1 MIALIGSQKGGVGKS
16 TKAVNI
22 AGYLILKQGKTAIIV
37 DADDQKSIMTWYN
50 DRQNVEGLPHIPV
63 VAASGKIK
71 ETLLELDRHYD
82 YVIVDTAGRD
92 SAELRSGLLAADLF
106 LSPLRPSQMDLDTVG
121 YLSEMFATAQEY
133 NEKVKG
139 YIVLNMCP
147 TNIFINEANEA
158 AQVLSEYPELTLV
171 SNRLCD
177 RKIYRDAWGEAI
189 TVHEAHNA
197 KAQAEI
203 ESLVKEVI
211 L

>member
-1 MIALIGSQKGGVGKS
+1 M
-16 TKAVNI
+16 AVNI
-22 AGYLILKQGKTAIIV
+22 AGYLILELGKTAIIV

-50 DRQNVEGLPHIPV
+50 DRQNVENMPHIPV

-106 LSPLRPSQMDLDTVG
+106 ISPLRPSQMDLDTIG
-121 YLSEMFATAQEY
+121 YLSEMFSTAQEY

-139 YIVLNMCP
+139 HIVLNMCP

-158 AQVLSEYPELTLV
+158 AAVLCEYPQLTLV
-171 SNRLCD
+171 ANRVCD
-177 RKIYRDAWGEAI
+177 RKIYRDAWGEALS
-189 TVHEAHNA
+189 VHEARNE
-197 KAQAEI
+197 KALNEI

>member
-1 MIALIGSQKGGVGKS
+1 M
-16 TKAVNI
+16 NI

-71 ETLLELDRHYD
+71 GNAAGTGSPLRLRDRRHRRPRQRR
-82 YVIVDTAGRD
+82 TA
-92 SAELRSGLLAADLF
+92 LGLLAADLF
-106 LSPLRPSQMDLDTVG
+106 LSPLRPSQMDLDTIG
-121 YLSEMFATAQEY
+121 YLSEMFSTAQEY

-158 AQVLSEYPELTLV
+158 AQVLSEYPEFTLV
-171 SNRLCD
+171 SHRLCD

-189 TVHEAHNA
+189 TVHEANNE
-197 KAQAEI
+197 KAQSEI
-203 ESLVKEVI
+203 ECLVKEVI

>member
-1 MIALIGSQKGGVGKS
+1 MIVLIGSQKGGVGKS

-106 LSPLRPSQMDLDTVG
+106 LSPLRLRRWISTPSAICRRCSPPRRSTTKR
-121 YLSEMFATAQEY
+121 SKATS
-133 NEKVKG
+133 
-139 YIVLNMCP
+139 C
-147 TNIFINEANEA
+147 
-158 AQVLSEYPELTLV
+158 
-171 SNRLCD
+171 
-177 RKIYRDAWGEAI
+177 
-189 TVHEAHNA
+189 
-197 KAQAEI
+197 
-203 ESLVKEVI
+203 
-211 L
+211 

>member
-1 MIALIGSQKGGVGKS
+1 MIVLIGSQKGGVGKS

-22 AGYLILKQGKTAIIV
+22 AGYLILKQGKSAIIV

-50 DRQNVEGLPHIPV
+50 DRQNVEWLPHIPV

-106 LSPLRPSQMDLDTVG
+106 LSPLRPSQMDLDTIG
-121 YLSEMFATAQEY
+121 YLSEMFSTAQEY

-158 AQVLSEYPELTLV
+158 AQVLSEYPEFTLV

-189 TVHEAHNA
+189 TVHEANNE
-197 KAQAEI
+197 KAQTEI
-203 ESLVKEVI
+203 ECLVKEVI